1 VKNLKQG
8 KSELVAKANL
18 RLFFALWPD
27 TSVRDSLYTVA
38 KNRQLELGGRVMPA
52 ETLHLTL
59 LYLGETP
66 AERLPELECAA
77 ATVHAPVFDFVIE
90 RFAGWRHNGI
100 GYAAP
105 SQPSDEM
112 LSLVKQL
119 RACVTEAAFSF
130 DQRAFVPHVTLLRKV
145 EQESPMQPIK
155 PLTWTVREFVLVQSV
170 PDVGGGCYETL
181 GRWLLD

>member
-1 VKNLKQG
+1 MKNLKQG
-8 KSELVAKANL
+8 KSELAAKANL
-18 RLFFALWPD
+18 RLFFALCPD
-27 TSVRDSLYTVA
+27 TSVRDALHRLA
-38 KNRQLELGGRVMPA
+38 KKRQLELGGRVMPA

-59 LYLGETP
+59 LFLGETP
-66 AERLPELECAA
+66 VEHLPELECAA
-77 ATVHAPVFDFVIE
+77 STVHAPVFNFVIE

-105 SQPSDEM
+105 AQAPDE
-112 LSLVKQL
+112 LFSLVKQL
-119 RACVTEAAFSF
+119 RACVAEAAFSF

-155 PLTWTVREFVLVQSV
+155 PLIWTVREFVLVKSV
-170 PDVGGGCYETL
+170 PDVEGRCYETL